1 MNRDQEPSPEF
12 LENLEW
18 QVRTALHRQAR
29 FSAPARR
36 QDGGTMKLMAV
47 ILVSALFG
55 AGGVVVKD
63 QVQEGKVQEVL
74 LAQVEMEIQLA
85 ELQVEAVR
93 GDLDD
98 LQRQVAGGMVED
110 DALVPAQAALREA
123 VTHLNRLQL
132 DREEIRLAG
141 REPQDMVSA
150 PLVRGRDFVTERLDL
165 DVQVVEEQIHLAERD
180 LARVQQLQA
189 AGMIRADEASYGAAA
204 RLQQVRLRLDGL
216 QQRRQLRR
224 RFLAGEVT
232 AAEATSQALV
242 IEADADLAVQAQ
254 GVDMAQHVLQ
264 ALEARAAQGLVN
276 ESDLRQARLE
286 LMRRELARKLAELKL
301 EQIRGGGGAGR

>member
-1 MNRDQEPSPEF
+1 
-12 LENLEW
+12 
-18 QVRTALHRQAR
+18 
-29 FSAPARR
+29 
-36 QDGGTMKLMAV
+36 MKLMAV

-150 PLVRGRDFVTERLDL
+150 PLVHGRDFVTERLDL

-216 QQRRQLRR
+216 QQRQQLRR

-301 EQIRGGGGAGR
+301 EQIRGGGGAGP